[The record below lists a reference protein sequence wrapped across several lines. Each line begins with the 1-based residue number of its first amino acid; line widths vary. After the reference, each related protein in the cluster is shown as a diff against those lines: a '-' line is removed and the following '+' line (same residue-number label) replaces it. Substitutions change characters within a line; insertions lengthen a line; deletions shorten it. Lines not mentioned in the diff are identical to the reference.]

1 MAEAAGPGQFPVA
14 RFAPG
19 PRIREWAAEHR
30 FSDWMVAR
38 LVRLTDQPSLL
49 LDGLRRKPPRYV
61 RVNPLRGHMDEVKK
75 RLEARGFQMSH
86 ADLDPAILRLRQS
99 PISAGAT
106 VEHLLGMT
114 TLQDLA
120 SASAPLALAAR
131 PGEVIADLAAAP
143 GVKTMHMAGD
153 LGGRGAIVA
162 VEPNAERMRAL
173 RFNLE
178 RCGVTTAV
186 LRRHEAQQLP
196 GAGWADKVLLDAPCS
211 GEGTIP
217 NDRNRRFARPEDIT
231 TYAGLQAELLDAA
244 DRVLRPGGTLVYAT
258 CTFAPEEN
266 EAQLQR
272 MVERGYTMES
282 LPFDRCGGVPLAP
295 GVTEWPGYRLDGS
308 LAKARRFLPGIHPTL
323 GFFVARLRKPD
334 APASPPGPGHVPRP
348 DPAQEAKT

>member
-1 MAEAAGPGQFPVA
+1 MAEKLAAAVPATPEQFPVA

-19 PRIREWAAEHR
+19 PAIREWAQDHR

-38 LVRLTDQPSLL
+38 LVRLTDQPSVL
-49 LDGLRRKPPRYV
+49 LDGLRRKPPRYL
-61 RVNPLRGHMDEVKK
+61 RVNPLRAEVDEVQK
-75 RLEARGFQMSH
+75 RLAARGFQLSR
-86 ADLDPAILRLRQS
+86 ADLDPQVLRIRQA

-120 SASAPLALAAR
+120 SVSAPLALAAK
-131 PGEVIADLAAAP
+131 PGDIVADLAAAP
-143 GVKTMHMAGD
+143 GVKTMHVAGD

-162 VEPNAERMRAL
+162 VEPDADRMRAL

-178 RCGVTTAV
+178 RGGVTTAV
-186 LRRHEAQQLP
+186 LRRHEAQALP
-196 GAGWADKVLLDAPCS
+196 GQAWADKVLLDAPCT

-217 NDRNRRFARPEDIT
+217 KDRNRRFARPEEIPQLC
-231 TYAGLQAELLDAA
+231 ALQAQILDAA
-244 DRVLRPGGTLVYAT
+244 DRVLKPGGTLVYAT

-272 MVERGYTMES
+272 LLERGYRMEA
-282 LPFDRCGGVPLAP
+282 LPFDRVGGVPLVK
-295 GVTEWPGYRLDGS
+295 GVTEWPGYTLDAS

-323 GFFVARLRKPD
+323 GFFVARLRKGG
-334 APASPPGPGHVPRP
+334 A
-348 DPAQEAKT
+348 